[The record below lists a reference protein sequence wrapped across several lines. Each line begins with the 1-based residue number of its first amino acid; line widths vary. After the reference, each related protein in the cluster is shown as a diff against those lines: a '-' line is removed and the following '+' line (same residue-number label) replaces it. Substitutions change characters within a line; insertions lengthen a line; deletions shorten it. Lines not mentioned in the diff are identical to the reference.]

1 MFAGF
6 AGARPVRGMSAW
18 EVAVRDRAGFEAEL
32 AGTHTPAEYTK
43 VLDEFRAIYHGDPA
57 DMHAAV
63 AVEAVAELLAEQ
75 GREFGDQGSLKAAVG
90 QYEFL
95 RKEYPGSAAAASAK
109 GKLAELKGERVGVGV
124 PTHHDDDCDEW
135 GTWG

>member
-1 MFAGF
+1 MGLSRRLWLLVGF
-6 AGARPVRGMSAW
+6 AGARPVRGVSAW
-18 EVAVRDRAGFEAEL
+18 DVAVRDRAGFEAEA
-32 AGTHTPAEYTK
+32 AGTHTTAEYTR
-43 VLDEFRAIYHGDPA
+43 VLDEFRAIYHGNPA

-95 RKEYPGSAAAASAK
+95 RKEYPGSAAAS
-109 GKLAELKGERVGVGV
+109 GRRRRGLRG
-124 PTHHDDDCDEW
+124 
-135 GTWG
+135 